1 MVARMC
7 YTCPP
12 KVVGGLFAFC
22 GKYSPLGSP
31 SMILILFDLSRYNFV
46 YGTGSEKPSY
56 VGRLTSSG
64 LRV

>member
-1 MVARMC
+1 MVTCMC
-7 YTCPP
+7 HICPP
-12 KVVGGLFAFC
+12 KVVGGLFAF
-22 GKYSPLGSP
+22 GDKYSPFGSP
-31 SMILILFDLSRYNFV
+31 LMILILFDLSRYNFV